1 MLTRTRRLCSWE
13 CLLSWVCLRSL
24 GICKKRGGVC
34 NLFFGRLAFSRP
46 PPDQL
51 RCRHPSLSLVP
62 LCGHTKTLFVLPSA
76 CLHPS
81 PLTHTPPPPKLS
93 PPKMLCQMG
102 EGVTGIEEQD
112 EINVCVWERE
122 AYARIKISQVPSV
135 VKTDHN
141 AKWGW
146 RQASIL
152 FKCCPLCAASVDYK
166 QSAFGDKSS
175 CQSW

>member
-81 PLTHTPPPPKLS
+81 PLTPPPTSKVITTKNALPDGWGSDGDRRTGRNECVCVRERSVRSHKDITGAVCGKNW
-93 PPKMLCQMG
+93 PQCKVRMK
-102 EGVTGIEEQD
+102 TGI
-112 EINVCVWERE
+112 
-122 AYARIKISQVPSV
+122 
-135 VKTDHN
+135 H
-141 AKWGW
+141 
-146 RQASIL
+146 
-152 FKCCPLCAASVDYK
+152 PL
-166 QSAFGDKSS
+166 
-175 CQSW
+175 

>member
-24 GICKKRGGVC
+24 GICRKRGGVC

-46 PPDQL
+46 PPDRL

-81 PLTHTPPPPKLS
+81 PLTPPTSKVITTKNALPDGWGS
-93 PPKMLCQMG
+93 DG
-102 EGVTGIEEQD
+102 DRRTGRNEC
-112 EINVCVWERE
+112 VCVWERE
-122 AYARIKISQVPSV
+122 AYACIKISQVPSV

-141 AKWGW
+141 AKWEW